1 MAARNVVSI
10 DSLKVAFSLAEEQL
24 RGEMNRSIAESI
36 VNEKGRVQ
44 YEDLLDKLY
53 VSAFKNVFPNHDVR
67 KGKRGRP
74 DLDIWLTYERQ
85 VVTAIECKGIVSNAG
100 ENDVFSNSLDVTGIR
115 NKIWPNQWI
124 KNTLTSDI
132 EGIKDKI
139 PNGAAYP
146 IFEIFVPGVYEI
158 YREGASHRELFDV
171 KNKPWTTHPKFKK
184 ARRTLK
190 KYLKEWF
197 QDKYP
202 DEFTLIHA
210 TKPIELL
217 NANQLWL
224 ERYRDVEP
232 WTPISEAYVSFFA
245 FGRYVEK

>member
-146 IFEIFVPGVYEI
+146 IFEFLYQASMKSIEKGRVTESCSMLKTSRGLLI
-158 YREGASHRELFDV
+158 LNSRKRE
-171 KNKPWTTHPKFKK
+171 
-184 ARRTLK
+184 
-190 KYLKEWF
+190 
-197 QDKYP
+197 
-202 DEFTLIHA
+202 
-210 TKPIELL
+210 ELL
-217 NANQLWL
+217 KS
-224 ERYRDVEP
+224 
-232 WTPISEAYVSFFA
+232 I
-245 FGRYVEK
+245 